1 MNPWL
6 DKQRNRGIRYF
17 WESDI
22 NNSTGGQSILSEA
35 VLHSYKAYMVLNL
48 TQVNQSNKPE
58 SSHHTS
64 VKENVTL
71 NFDLNKT
78 TDDEIEQ
85 RRL

>member
-1 MNPWL
+1 M
-6 DKQRNRGIRYF
+6 
-17 WESDI
+17 
-22 NNSTGGQSILSEA
+22 SEA
-35 VLHSYKAYMVLNL
+35 VLHSYKVYMVLNL
-48 TQVNQSNKPE
+48 TKVNQSNKPE
-58 SSHHTS
+58 SSLHTS